1 MDVKSVA
8 VIGAGPVGRGIAY
21 AAARAGY
28 TTILEDVSHTRL
40 EQAVVWIRQTFDQTV
55 AHRKLNVIARD
66 AALQS
71 FSTANTVE
79 DAIRDADLIIET
91 LPEEMEMKI
100 ELFTIFDKFAKPNA
114 IFASSSASLSITEM
128 AEVTFCADRCIGMRF
143 ADPVRDTAVLE
154 LVKGQE
160 TSQETIAICGEAGRR
175 MGKEVVVVAEP
186 GRGTFAGT
194 AS

>member
-40 EQAVVWIRQTFDQTV
+40 EQAVVWIRQTLDV

-71 FSTANTVE
+71 FSTATIVE
-79 DAIRDADLIIET
+79 DAIRDAELIIET

-143 ADPVRDTAVLE
+143 ADPVRDTTLLE

-160 TSQETIAICGEAGRR
+160 TSEETMVVCAEVGRR
-175 MGKEVVVVAEP
+175 MGKEVAVVAEP
-186 GRGTFAGT
+186 GRSTLAG
-194 AS
+194 AAG